1 MLEDGQVA
9 AAQMAEEDMA
19 DKDPEI
25 QDDVAGIDLYV
36 ETCEKR
42 DGTGETRRMLSW
54 IWTTDSQTPNPDDDD
69 DEILRVEWAKSRARA
84 ARCREEVLLLKEEM
98 RRVVAFLDWKTKWW
112 MDRREARIDVK
123 KDLLEGLQIGRAH
136 V

>member
-36 ETCEKR
+36 ETREKR
-42 DGTGETRRMLSW
+42 DGTGETCCMLSW
-54 IWTTDSQTPNPDDDD
+54 IWTMDSRTPNPNDDD
-69 DEILRVEWAKSRARA
+69 DEILRVEWAKSRA
-84 ARCREEVLLLKEEM
+84 
-98 RRVVAFLDWKTKWW
+98 
-112 MDRREARIDVK
+112 
-123 KDLLEGLQIGRAH
+123 
-136 V
+136 